1 MSQTERNQ
9 FLALIQQKKKELE
22 GKQKESLSFLQD
34 AGIVNKQGKL
44 RKEYKNL
51 CIPQDQG

>member
-9 FLALIQQKKKELE
+9 FLAAIQDKKKQLA
-22 GKQKESLSFLQD
+22 GKQKESLSFLME

-51 CIPQDQG
+51 CIPQEQD